1 MSRAGLVGPPRPPAM
16 REMLP
21 ALLRALSAVLGLLP
35 VLFLGSLVISG
46 MLGGATA
53 TAGVP
58 DDDDT
63 AALSLAGNS
72 SAGAPKSASLMVEA
86 ALTEAQQTPGG
97 YVSEERLSLD
107 YRDDVVLAAGWRA
120 VAADRLDVDWLD
132 GAEEINTLKQAYV
145 SWQPLPGLLLDAG
158 RVNARQGVALG
169 YNPTDFFKADA
180 LRTVDSLD
188 PDSLRDERLGTV
200 MLRGEKLWDGGALTA
215 LYAPRLADTASDG
228 PFSADFGATNHENRW
243 LVALSQR
250 LNSVFTPQWLV
261 FGAQGRSPQAGVNVT
276 TVLGQATVVFVEAS
290 GGRIPSLWAESL
302 DLPGSEGLRARAS
315 TGFTY
320 STSNKLSLSLEY
332 EYDGAALSRAGWNA
346 ARESDPENYGRY
358 RTTVANLQELPTQ
371 HSVFAYAS
379 WQDLFTQHLDLSAF
393 VRLDLVDH
401 SRLPWVEMRY
411 HWSHLDAAMRWQD
424 YLGGPTS
431 DYGASPS
438 RQTWQVLL
446 DYYL

>member
-1 MSRAGLVGPPRPPAM
+1 MPRAGLFAPP
-16 REMLP
+16 LLL
-21 ALLRALSAVLGLLP
+21 ALLVGWLLALGT
-35 VLFLGSLVISG
+35 
-46 MLGGATA
+46 LGGATA
-53 TAGVP
+53 AAAVP
-58 DDDDT
+58 EDDDDA
-63 AALSLAGNS
+63 AALSLAGTS

-97 YVSEERLSLD
+97 YESEERLSLD
-107 YRDDVVLAAGWRA
+107 YRDDMILAAGWRA
-120 VAADRLDVDWLD
+120 VVADRLDVDWLA
-132 GAEEINTLKQAYV
+132 GAQEINTLKQAYV
-145 SWQPLPGLLLDAG
+145 SWQPLPDLLLDAG

-200 MLRGEKLWDGGALTA
+200 MLRGEKLWAGGAFTA
-215 LYAPRLADTASDG
+215 LYAPRLADAASNG
-228 PFSADFGATNHENRW
+228 TFSADFGATNRENRW
-243 LVALSQR
+243 LMALSQR
-250 LNSVFTPQWLV
+250 LGNVITPQWLV

-276 TVLGQATVVFVEAS
+276 SVLGQATVVFVEAS
-290 GGRIPSLWAESL
+290 GGRMPNLWAEAL
-302 DLPGSEGLRARAS
+302 DLPGNESLRARAS
-315 TGFTY
+315 TGLTY

-346 ARESDPENYGRY
+346 ARQGEPENYGRY
-358 RTTVANLQELPTQ
+358 RNTVADQQELPTQ

-379 WQDLFTQHLDLSAF
+379 WQDLVTQHLDLSAF

-401 SRLPWVEMRY
+401 SRLPWLEVRY
-411 HWSHLDAAMRWQD
+411 HWSHLDAAMRWQN
-424 YLGGPTS
+424 YLGSPTS